1 MIRFLFNKMN
11 KLRSSNKLNLKSYN
25 FSLNDFKSFKEF
37 VLSLK
42 DEEKEGLYYLI
53 DIQLSDIPTTHGM
66 VLVLHYNPLIIL
78 CYDEPRNIYLGTLW
92 NYKEE
97 LAFKKL

>member
-1 MIRFLFNKMN
+1 MFLEKNKLN

-53 DIQLSDIPTTHGM
+53 DIQLSDIPITHGM

-92 NYKEE
+92 NYTEE
-97 LAFKKL
+97 LFLKKL